1 MVQKRWRLYLQG
13 VTGIMIN
20 YCTVIPRHNEPGT
33 HYIDIYPS
41 VMQVKMCIEPWT
53 PIYQIDVTKTDNPTD
68 SSYWAWED
76 PDGGIGLVYYAFF
89 LLNMCFPCGS
99 AAEEKAGR
107 GKVIRVNIKTIEEV
121 I

>member
-1 MVQKRWRLYLQG
+1 
-13 VTGIMIN
+13 MIN

-41 VMQVKMCIEPWT
+41 IMQVKMCIEPGT
-53 PIYQIDVTKTDNPTD
+53 RIFQIDVTKTDEPTD

-76 PDGGIGLVYYAFF
+76 PDDDISMVYYAF
-89 LLNMCFPCGS
+89 LLLDMCFPYGT
-99 AAEEKAGR
+99 ATEEKAGR
-107 GKVIRVNIKTIEEV
+107 GKVIRVDIKTIKEV